1 MGDISGAVRQSKAMT
16 QSNRNEGRCSPIS
29 AGILLWLYGRISSET
44 VRRRL
49 RTWILALEGGPPLSL
64 TIRTLLKRHHRLDV
78 GLYSVA
84 PCMTAPS
91 VFHSGTIVGR
101 HSTVA
106 ETVRTFTRDH
116 PMNTKSSHAV
126 FFNPGLGL
134 ATGSGLKPGRL
145 EIGHGV
151 WIGHNAI
158 ILAATKSVGNGAVIA
173 PGAVVYRDVP
183 PYAIVEG
190 NPGQVVGFRY
200 PKNVIDEILASR
212 WWEKS
217 AAELAHPSK
226 EGQMPDAPA
235 HRATV

>member
-1 MGDISGAVRQSKAMT
+1 MT
-16 QSNRNEGRCSPIS
+16 QSNRNEGRSSPIS

-44 VRRRL
+44 IRRRL
-49 RTWILALEGGPPLSL
+49 RTWIIALEGGPARSL
-64 TIRTLLKRHHRLDV
+64 TIRTILKRHHGLEV

-84 PCMTAPS
+84 PCMTAPG
-91 VFHSGTIVGR
+91 VLHSGTTIGR
-101 HSTVA
+101 YSTLA

-134 ATGSGLKPGRL
+134 ATGGGLKPGRL
-145 EIGHGV
+145 DIGHGV

-158 ILAATKSVGNGAVIA
+158 ILAATTSVGHGAVIA

-183 PYAIVEG
+183 PYAIVQG
-190 NPGQVVGFRY
+190 NPGQVVGFCY
-200 PKNVIDEILASR
+200 PKNVIDEILVSR

-217 AAELAHPSK
+217 ADELARPDV
-226 EGQMPDAPA
+226 EGQPP
-235 HRATV
+235 HATVS